1 MTARKPRKAVKTITA
16 AAKRITGRRVKR
28 PTSGM
33 DWATEAWYYFSTCG
47 ELHYVTTTVA
57 NALSQV
63 ELYPARRTED
73 GWERIDDDND
83 PAVIALD
90 ALAGDSPTGM
100 AEMLRRF
107 GQNLFLAG
115 DAYLIGHPAEDERDG
130 DSPTVAQFVDR
141 LAPTDEPPGID
152 LQSLCWKVYSAR
164 EVTQKDSVLKVA
176 GREFDENECVVVRVW
191 RPHPADVHAADSP
204 VRAVLPLLR
213 ELEALTKLISAQADS
228 TLAGNGVFVVPDA
241 VSVLGGTAPEDS
253 PDVDPFIVDLMD
265 AMMTPISNRDAASS
279 LVPLV
284 VTLPDEMPWQP
295 FHISFARPL
304 DSAAMDMRTEL
315 IRRLALGLDAP
326 PEVLMGNGASNH
338 WCRPETVKALGRDGW
353 IQHSD
358 LNVGDEILTLNQST
372 ACAEWQPVQAVY
384 RAPVT
389 SEPMVRLSVGGSR
402 GPSRQID
409 ATLGHRFPVI
419 RNGVSTIVLGSD
431 LRVGDVLT
439 VGAPVMGLPEEA
451 TYSDSLVQLAAWY
464 SADGTL
470 TGTEGRPGQIRIGK
484 SWKENPDKV
493 ARMTAVLTQ
502 AFGPAKDSMPRGIGP
517 SWRME
522 IQDRGMAVAVLNSAA
537 RDLMLG
543 VIPGKEKIIP
553 VDFVRKLTRAQL
565 DLFIDAWLD
574 SDGQHRAISDTNA
587 GCIWQRNPDR
597 LDALEMAAVLA
608 GRSVRRETKQRNSGF
623 SGWGTMHL
631 LSVGSFTHVNIRQI
645 ERTEYTGTVW
655 CPTTANGTWLS
666 KDDDGWADFTGN
678 SAWQIAEDFVK
689 LHIMPV
695 IGLIRDA
702 LVREYLR
709 PVLEANGITNPQDYT
724 IEADASALTLRPNRS
739 AEALQL
745 NAAGLITDAAAR
757 EALGFGEED
766 APEESARM
774 DEAVSIALELV
785 KDAPSLAQDPGLPA
799 LVAQI
804 RAVLAG
810 ETIDPAPEPVEPI
823 EEPEAE
829 IPTVVDPGPP
839 AGEGEAAA

>member
-63 ELYPARRTED
+63 ELYPARRTEE

-141 LAPTDEPPGID
+141 LAPVDEAPGID

-284 VTLPDEMPWQP
+284 ITLPDEMPWQP

-338 WCRPETVKALGRDGW
+338 W
-353 IQHSD
+353 
-358 LNVGDEILTLNQST
+358 
-372 ACAEWQPVQAVY
+372 
-384 RAPVT
+384 
-389 SEPMVRLSVGGSR
+389 
-402 GPSRQID
+402 
-409 ATLGHRFPVI
+409 
-419 RNGVSTIVLGSD
+419 
-431 LRVGDVLT
+431 
-439 VGAPVMGLPEEA
+439 
-451 TYSDSLVQLAAWY
+451 
-464 SADGTL
+464 
-470 TGTEGRPGQIRIGK
+470 
-484 SWKENPDKV
+484 
-493 ARMTAVLTQ
+493 
-502 AFGPAKDSMPRGIGP
+502 
-517 SWRME
+517 
-522 IQDRGMAVAVLNSAA
+522 
-537 RDLMLG
+537 
-543 VIPGKEKIIP
+543 
-553 VDFVRKLTRAQL
+553 
-565 DLFIDAWLD
+565 
-574 SDGQHRAISDTNA
+574 
-587 GCIWQRNPDR
+587 
-597 LDALEMAAVLA
+597 
-608 GRSVRRETKQRNSGF
+608 
-623 SGWGTMHL
+623 
-631 LSVGSFTHVNIRQI
+631 
-645 ERTEYTGTVW
+645 
-655 CPTTANGTWLS
+655 
-666 KDDDGWADFTGN
+666 

-709 PVLEANGITNPQDYT
+709 PVLEANGIMNPQDYT

-774 DEAVSIALELV
+774 DDAIMLALDML
-785 KDAPSLAQDPGLPA
+785 KQAPSLAQDPGLPV

-804 RAVLAG
+804 RDAMAG
-810 ETIDPAPEPVEPI
+810 RVIEAAPEPVEPMI